1 MLALVLFLQLAKG
14 CKIIHRL
21 SNIFYRLK
29 FLQKDVDSMF
39 KNKNFSILLFGRL
52 ITNFGDSIYSI
63 ATLTLIYTLTK
74 STFYSGI
81 TLFLISFTAI
91 LQIFVSPIISKF
103 NVKRFLIISQLF
115 QAIILLAITYLI
127 YINKLQITTL
137 IIFIVCISFINQ
149 IVYPVQLALLPK
161 IVKQEDLVK
170 ANSLFSI
177 AYQGSDALFNSIGG
191 FIITVFGTIYA
202 FIINSITFFI
212 NSFIFI
218 FLSNNLSKNS
228 NTIQENY
235 FSKLSSGIKIWNT
248 PLLKPLLIGIIII
261 NFSTSSLL
269 TLLPEYSETSYF
281 YGILLS
287 ASGLGILIGAFL
299 SNSQTLKNIRL
310 SALYTTFTLGI
321 ALSWGALSI
330 VNNNSITNKIVNF
343 LLFLFGWILIGIL
356 NTYSQTMIQCIISK
370 DKLDVA
376 MSTMIG
382 LSIALSPLG
391 ALLAGVLSIKY
402 SIKTIIIIT
411 SLLIFSI
418 FLFWLF
424 NKNIRNLPSF
434 SKLLEIRN

>member
-1 MLALVLFLQLAKG
+1 
-14 CKIIHRL
+14 
-21 SNIFYRLK
+21 
-29 FLQKDVDSMF
+29 MF

-91 LQIFVSPIISKF
+91 LQIFVSPLISKF
-103 NVKRFLIISQLF
+103 NIKRFLIISQLF

-127 YINKLQITTL
+127 YVNKLQITTL

-218 FLSNNLSKNS
+218 FLSNYLSKNT

-299 SNSQTLKNIRL
+299 SNSQILKNIRL
-310 SALYTTFTLGI
+310 SVLYTTFTLGI
-321 ALSWGALSI
+321 GLSWGALSI
-330 VNNNSITNKIVNF
+330 LNNNSITNKIINF
-343 LLFLFGWILIGIL
+343 SLFLFGWILIGIL

-382 LSIALSPLG
+382 LSIAFSPLG

-434 SKLLEIRN
+434 SKLLEIRD

>member
-1 MLALVLFLQLAKG
+1 
-14 CKIIHRL
+14 
-21 SNIFYRLK
+21 
-29 FLQKDVDSMF
+29 MF

-63 ATLTLIYTLTK
+63 ATLTLIYSLTK

-91 LQIFVSPIISKF
+91 LQIFISPIISKF
-103 NVKRFLIISQLF
+103 NVKYFLIISQLF
-115 QAIILLAITYLI
+115 QAIILLVITYLI

-149 IVYPVQLALLPK
+149 VVYPIQLALLPK

-191 FIITVFGTIYA
+191 FIITFFGIIYA
-202 FIINSITFFI
+202 FIINSLTFFI
-212 NSFIFI
+212 NSVLFI
-218 FLSNNLSKNS
+218 FLSRNLSKNEK
-228 NTIQENY
+228 TITTQENY
-235 FSKLSSGIKIWNT
+235 LSKLSNGIKIWNA

-269 TLLPEYSETSYF
+269 TILPEYSETSYF

-287 ASGLGILIGAFL
+287 ASGLGILVGALL
-299 SNSQTLKNIRL
+299 SNKKILQNIKLGTLYI
-310 SALYTTFTLGI
+310 TFTFGV
-321 ALSWGALSI
+321 AVSWGALSI
-330 VNNNSITNKIVNF
+330 LNNNFITNKIINF
-343 LLFLFGWILIGIL
+343 LLFLIGWILIGIL
-356 NTYSQTMIQCIISK
+356 NTYSQAMIQCIVNK

-382 LSIALSPLG
+382 LSIAFSPLG
-391 ALLAGVLSIKY
+391 ALVAGILSIKFNTK
-402 SIKTIIIIT
+402 IIIIIT
-411 SLLIFSI
+411 SLLILSI

-424 NKNIRNLPSF
+424 NSNIRKLPSF
-434 SKLLEIRN
+434 SNLTDKDNNL

>member
-1 MLALVLFLQLAKG
+1 
-14 CKIIHRL
+14 
-21 SNIFYRLK
+21 
-29 FLQKDVDSMF
+29 MF

-91 LQIFVSPIISKF
+91 LQIFVSPLISKF

-115 QAIILLAITYLI
+115 QAIILLVITYLI
-127 YINKLQITTL
+127 YVNKLQITTL

-191 FIITVFGTIYA
+191 YIVSIFGTIFA

-212 NSFIFI
+212 NSTLFI
-218 FLSNNLSKNS
+218 FLSDNLSKNEK
-228 NTIQENY
+228 TITTQENY

-299 SNSQTLKNIRL
+299 SNSQILKNIRL
-310 SALYTTFTLGI
+310 SVLYTTFTLGI
-321 ALSWGALSI
+321 ALSWSALSI
-330 VNNNSITNKIVNF
+330 VNNNSIINKIINF
-343 LLFLFGWILIGIL
+343 SLFLFGWILIGIL

-376 MSTMIG
+376 MSTMIS

-434 SKLLEIRN
+434 SKLLEIRD

>member
-1 MLALVLFLQLAKG
+1 MFFIV
-14 CKIIHRL
+14 KIFI
-21 SNIFYRLK
+21 
-29 FLQKDVDSMF
+29 KDVDTMF

-63 ATLTLIYTLTK
+63 ATLTLIYSLTK

-91 LQIFVSPIISKF
+91 LQIFISPIISKF
-103 NVKRFLIISQLF
+103 NVKYFLIISQLL
-115 QAIILLAITYLI
+115 QAIILLVITYLI
-127 YINKLQITTL
+127 FIDKLHITTL

-149 IVYPVQLALLPK
+149 IVYPIQLALLPK
-161 IVKQEDLVK
+161 IVRQEDLVK
-170 ANSLFSI
+170 VNSLFSI
-177 AYQGSDALFNSIGG
+177 TYQGSDALFNSIGG
-191 FIITVFGTIYA
+191 FIITIFGTIYA
-202 FIINSITFFI
+202 FIINSLTFFI
-212 NSFIFI
+212 NSVLFI
-218 FLSNNLSKNS
+218 FLSSDLSKNEK
-228 NTIQENY
+228 TITTQENY
-235 FSKLSSGIKIWNT
+235 LSKLSNGIKIWNT

-269 TLLPEYSETSYF
+269 TILPEYSETSYF

-299 SNSQTLKNIRL
+299 SNKKILKNIRL
-310 SALYTTFTLGI
+310 GTLYITFAFGI
-321 ALSWGALSI
+321 AVSWGLLSI
-330 VNNNSITNKIVNF
+330 LNNNSITNRIINF
-343 LLFLFGWILIGIL
+343 SLFLFGWILIGIL
-356 NTYSQTMIQCIISK
+356 NTYSQTMIQCVISK

-382 LSIALSPLG
+382 LSIAFSPLG
-391 ALLAGVLSIKY
+391 ALLSGVLSIKY

-424 NKNIRNLPSF
+424 NKNIRSLPSF
-434 SKLLEIRN
+434 SKLLE

>member
-1 MLALVLFLQLAKG
+1 
-14 CKIIHRL
+14 
-21 SNIFYRLK
+21 
-29 FLQKDVDSMF
+29 MF

-91 LQIFVSPIISKF
+91 LQIFISPLISKF

-127 YINKLQITTL
+127 YVNKLQITTL

-149 IVYPVQLALLPK
+149 IVYPIQLALLPK

-212 NSFIFI
+212 NSAIFI
-218 FLSNNLSKNS
+218 FLSNDLSKNTNS
-228 NTIQENY
+228 IQENY

-287 ASGLGILIGAFL
+287 ASGLGILMGAFL
-299 SNSQTLKNIRL
+299 SNSQILKNIRL
-310 SALYTTFTLGI
+310 SVLYTTFTLGI
-321 ALSWGALSI
+321 GLSWGALSI
-330 VNNNSITNKIVNF
+330 LNNNSITNKIINF
-343 LLFLFGWILIGIL
+343 SLFLFGWILIGIL
-356 NTYSQTMIQCIISK
+356 NTYSQTMIQYIISK

-382 LSIALSPLG
+382 LSIAFSPLG

-434 SKLLEIRN
+434 SKLLEIRD

>member
-1 MLALVLFLQLAKG
+1 
-14 CKIIHRL
+14 
-21 SNIFYRLK
+21 
-29 FLQKDVDSMF
+29 MF

-63 ATLTLIYTLTK
+63 ATLTLIYSLTK

-91 LQIFVSPIISKF
+91 LQIFISPIISKF
-103 NVKRFLIISQLF
+103 DVKKFLIISQLL
-115 QAIILLAITYLI
+115 QAIILLFITYLI
-127 YINKLQITTL
+127 FIDKLHITIL

-149 IVYPVQLALLPK
+149 IVYPIQLGLLPK
-161 IVKQEDLVK
+161 IVKQQDLVK

-191 FIITVFGTIYA
+191 FIITIFGSIYA
-202 FIINSITFFI
+202 FIINSLTFFI
-212 NSFIFI
+212 NSVLFI
-218 FLSNNLSKNS
+218 FLSSDLSKNEK
-228 NTIQENY
+228 TITTQENY
-235 FSKLSSGIKIWNT
+235 LSKLSSGIKIWNK

-269 TLLPEYSETSYF
+269 TVLPEYSETSYF

-299 SNSQTLKNIRL
+299 SNTQILKNIKL
-310 SALYTTFTLGI
+310 SILYTTFTLGI
-321 ALSWGALSI
+321 ALSWETLSI
-330 VNNNSITNKIVNF
+330 LNNNSIINKIINF
-343 LLFLFGWILIGIL
+343 SLFLFGWILIGIL
-356 NTYSQTMIQCIISK
+356 NTYSQTMIQCIVSK

-382 LSIALSPLG
+382 LSIAFTPLG
-391 ALLAGVLSIKY
+391 ALIAGILSIKY
-402 SIKTIIIIT
+402 NTKTIIIIT
-411 SLLIFSI
+411 SLLIFCV

-424 NKNIRNLPSF
+424 NNNIRKLPSF
-434 SKLLEIRN
+434 SNLTKEDNNL

>member
-1 MLALVLFLQLAKG
+1 
-14 CKIIHRL
+14 
-21 SNIFYRLK
+21 
-29 FLQKDVDSMF
+29 MF

-91 LQIFVSPIISKF
+91 LQIFISPIISKF
-103 NVKRFLIISQLF
+103 NVKYFLIISQLL
-115 QAIILLAITYLI
+115 QAIILLVITYLI
-127 YINKLQITTL
+127 FIDKLHITTL

-218 FLSNNLSKNS
+218 FLSNNLSKNT
-228 NTIQENY
+228 NTTQENY

-299 SNSQTLKNIRL
+299 SNSQILKNIRL
-310 SALYTTFTLGI
+310 SVLYTTFTLGMG
-321 ALSWGALSI
+321 LSWGSLSI
-330 VNNNSITNKIVNF
+330 VNNNSIINKIINF
-343 LLFLFGWILIGIL
+343 SLFLFGWILIGIL

-434 SKLLEIRN
+434 SKLLE

>member
-1 MLALVLFLQLAKG
+1 
-14 CKIIHRL
+14 
-21 SNIFYRLK
+21 
-29 FLQKDVDSMF
+29 MF
-39 KNKNFSILLFGRL
+39 KNKNFSLLLFGRL

-91 LQIFVSPIISKF
+91 LQIFISPIINKF
-103 NVKRFLIISQLF
+103 NVKRFLIISQLL
-115 QAIILLAITYLI
+115 QAIILLVITYLI
-127 YINKLQITTL
+127 YVNKLQITML

-149 IVYPVQLALLPK
+149 IVYPIQLALLPK

-191 FIITVFGTIYA
+191 YIISIFGTIFA

-212 NSFIFI
+212 NSTLFI
-218 FLSNNLSKNS
+218 FLSDDLSKNENT

-281 YGILLS
+281 YGVLLS

-310 SALYTTFTLGI
+310 STLYTTFTLGI
-321 ALSWGALSI
+321 ALSWGSLSI
-330 VNNNSITNKIVNF
+330 LNNNSITNKIINF

-370 DKLDVA
+370 DKLDIS

-382 LSIALSPLG
+382 LSIAFSPLG
-391 ALLAGVLSIKY
+391 ALLSGVLSIKY

-411 SLLIFSI
+411 SLLILSI

-424 NKNIRNLPSF
+424 NKNIRSLPSF
-434 SKLLEIRN
+434 SKLLE

>member
-1 MLALVLFLQLAKG
+1 
-14 CKIIHRL
+14 
-21 SNIFYRLK
+21 
-29 FLQKDVDSMF
+29 MF

-91 LQIFVSPIISKF
+91 LQIFISPLISKF

-127 YINKLQITTL
+127 YVNKLQITML

-177 AYQGSDALFNSIGG
+177 AYQGSDAFFNSIGG

-212 NSFIFI
+212 NSAIFI
-218 FLSNNLSKNS
+218 FLSNDLSKNT
-228 NTIQENY
+228 NTVQENY
-235 FSKLSSGIKIWNT
+235 FTKLSSGIKIWNT

-299 SNSQTLKNIRL
+299 SNSQILKNIRL
-310 SALYTTFTLGI
+310 SVLYTTFTLGI
-321 ALSWGALSI
+321 CLSWGALS
-330 VNNNSITNKIVNF
+330 VLNNNSITNKIINF
-343 LLFLFGWILIGIL
+343 SLFLFGWILIGIL

-382 LSIALSPLG
+382 LSIAFSPLG

-434 SKLLEIRN
+434 SKLLEIRD

>member
-1 MLALVLFLQLAKG
+1 
-14 CKIIHRL
+14 
-21 SNIFYRLK
+21 
-29 FLQKDVDSMF
+29 MF

-63 ATLTLIYTLTK
+63 ATLTLIYSLTK

-91 LQIFVSPIISKF
+91 LQIFISPIISKF
-103 NVKRFLIISQLF
+103 DVKKFLIISQLI
-115 QAIILLAITYLI
+115 QAIILLVITYLI
-127 YINKLQITTL
+127 FINKLHITTL

-149 IVYPVQLALLPK
+149 IVYPIQLALLPK
-161 IVKQEDLVK
+161 IVRQEDLVK
-170 ANSLFSI
+170 VNSLFSI
-177 AYQGSDALFNSIGG
+177 TYQGSDALFNSIGG
-191 FIITVFGTIYA
+191 FIITIFGTIYA
-202 FIINSITFFI
+202 FIINSLTFFI
-212 NSFIFI
+212 NSVLFI
-218 FLSNNLSKNS
+218 FLSSDLSKNEK
-228 NTIQENY
+228 TITTQENY
-235 FSKLSSGIKIWNT
+235 LSKLSNGIKIWNT

-269 TLLPEYSETSYF
+269 TILPEYSETSYF

-299 SNSQTLKNIRL
+299 SNKKILKNIRL
-310 SALYTTFTLGI
+310 GTLYITFAFGI
-321 ALSWGALSI
+321 AVSWGLLSI
-330 VNNNSITNKIVNF
+330 LNNNSITNRIINF
-343 LLFLFGWILIGIL
+343 SLFLFGWILIGIL
-356 NTYSQTMIQCIISK
+356 NTYSQTMIQCVISK

-382 LSIALSPLG
+382 LSIAFSPLG
-391 ALLAGVLSIKY
+391 ALLSGVLSIKY

-424 NKNIRNLPSF
+424 NNNIRKLPSF
-434 SKLLEIRN
+434 SNLTEKDNIL

>member
-1 MLALVLFLQLAKG
+1 
-14 CKIIHRL
+14 
-21 SNIFYRLK
+21 
-29 FLQKDVDSMF
+29 MF

-63 ATLTLIYTLTK
+63 ATLTLIYTLTN

-81 TLFLISFTAI
+81 TLFLVSFTAI
-91 LQIFVSPIISKF
+91 LQIFISPLISKF

-127 YINKLQITTL
+127 YVNKLQITTL

-149 IVYPVQLALLPK
+149 IVYPIQLALLPK

-212 NSFIFI
+212 NSAIFI
-218 FLSNNLSKNS
+218 FLSNDLSKNTNS
-228 NTIQENY
+228 IQENY

-287 ASGLGILIGAFL
+287 ASGLGILMGAFL
-299 SNSQTLKNIRL
+299 SNSQILKNIRL
-310 SALYTTFTLGI
+310 SVLYTTFTLGI
-321 ALSWGALSI
+321 GLSWGALSI
-330 VNNNSITNKIVNF
+330 LNNNSITNKIINF
-343 LLFLFGWILIGIL
+343 SLFLFGWILIGIL
-356 NTYSQTMIQCIISK
+356 NTYSQTMIQCIRSK

-434 SKLLEIRN
+434 SKLLEIRD

>member
-1 MLALVLFLQLAKG
+1 
-14 CKIIHRL
+14 
-21 SNIFYRLK
+21 
-29 FLQKDVDSMF
+29 MF

-63 ATLTLIYTLTK
+63 ATLTLIYSLTK

-91 LQIFVSPIISKF
+91 LQIFISPVISKF
-103 NVKRFLIISQLF
+103 NVKYFLIISQLL
-115 QAIILLAITYLI
+115 QAIILLVITYLI
-127 YINKLQITTL
+127 YVDKLQITTL

-149 IVYPVQLALLPK
+149 IVYPIQLALLPRV
-161 IVKQEDLVK
+161 VKQEDLVK

-191 FIITVFGTIYA
+191 YIISIFGTIFA

-212 NSFIFI
+212 NSTLFIFI
-218 FLSNNLSKNS
+218 SDDLSKNENT

-269 TLLPEYSETSYF
+269 TLLPEYSETNYF

-287 ASGLGILIGAFL
+287 ASGFGIIIGSSL
-299 SNSQTLKNIRL
+299 SNSQVLKNIRL
-310 SALYTTFTLGI
+310 SVLYTTFTLGI
-321 ALSWGALSI
+321 ALSWGLLSI
-330 VNNNSITNKIVNF
+330 LNNNSITNKIINF
-343 LLFLFGWILIGIL
+343 SLFLFGWILIGIL
-356 NTYSQTMIQCIISK
+356 NTYSQTMIQCIVSK

-382 LSIALSPLG
+382 LSIAFSPLG
-391 ALLAGVLSIKY
+391 ALMSGILSIKY
-402 SIKTIIIIT
+402 NIKTIIIIT

-418 FLFWLF
+418 FLFWLL

-434 SKLLEIRN
+434 SNLTKKDNNL

>member
-1 MLALVLFLQLAKG
+1 
-14 CKIIHRL
+14 
-21 SNIFYRLK
+21 
-29 FLQKDVDSMF
+29 MF

-81 TLFLISFTAI
+81 TLFLISFTSI
-91 LQIFVSPIISKF
+91 LQIFVSPLISKF

-115 QAIILLAITYLI
+115 QAIILLVITYLI
-127 YINKLQITTL
+127 YVNKLQITTL

-202 FIINSITFFI
+202 FIINSITFFV

-218 FLSNNLSKNS
+218 FLSNDLSKNTNS
-228 NTIQENY
+228 IQENY
-235 FSKLSSGIKIWNT
+235 FTKLSSGIKIWNT

-269 TLLPEYSETSYF
+269 TLLPEYSESSCF

-299 SNSQTLKNIRL
+299 SNSKILKNIRL
-310 SALYTTFTLGI
+310 SVLYTTFTLGI
-321 ALSWGALSI
+321 GLSWGALSI

-356 NTYSQTMIQCIISK
+356 NTYSQTMIQCIVSK
-370 DKLDVA
+370 DKLDVT

-382 LSIALSPLG
+382 LSIAFSPLG

-402 SIKTIIIIT
+402 NIETIIIIT

-434 SKLLEIRN
+434 SKLLEKGD

>member
-1 MLALVLFLQLAKG
+1 
-14 CKIIHRL
+14 
-21 SNIFYRLK
+21 
-29 FLQKDVDSMF
+29 MF

-91 LQIFVSPIISKF
+91 LQIFVSPLISKF

-212 NSFIFI
+212 NTFIFI
-218 FLSNNLSKNS
+218 FLSNNLSKNT

-299 SNSQTLKNIRL
+299 SNSQILKNIRL
-310 SALYTTFTLGI
+310 STLYTTFTLGI

-382 LSIALSPLG
+382 LSIAFSPLG

-434 SKLLEIRN
+434 SKLLEIRD

>member
-1 MLALVLFLQLAKG
+1 
-14 CKIIHRL
+14 
-21 SNIFYRLK
+21 
-29 FLQKDVDSMF
+29 MF

-91 LQIFVSPIISKF
+91 LQIFVSPLISKF

-127 YINKLQITTL
+127 YVNKLQITTL

-149 IVYPVQLALLPK
+149 IVYPVQLSLLPK

-212 NSFIFI
+212 NSAIFI
-218 FLSNNLSKNS
+218 FLSNDLSKNTNS
-228 NTIQENY
+228 IQENY

-299 SNSQTLKNIRL
+299 SNSQILKNIRL
-310 SALYTTFTLGI
+310 SVLYTTFTLGI
-321 ALSWGALSI
+321 GLSWGALSI
-330 VNNNSITNKIVNF
+330 LNNNSITNKIINF
-343 LLFLFGWILIGIL
+343 SLFLFGWILIGIL

-382 LSIALSPLG
+382 LSIAFSPLG

-434 SKLLEIRN
+434 SKLLEIRD

>member
-1 MLALVLFLQLAKG
+1 
-14 CKIIHRL
+14 
-21 SNIFYRLK
+21 
-29 FLQKDVDSMF
+29 MF

-63 ATLTLIYTLTK
+63 ATLTLIYSLTK

-91 LQIFVSPIISKF
+91 LQIFISPIISKF
-103 NVKRFLIISQLF
+103 NVKYFLIISQLL
-115 QAIILLAITYLI
+115 QAIILLVITYLI
-127 YINKLQITTL
+127 FIDKLHITTL

-149 IVYPVQLALLPK
+149 IVYPIQLGLLPK
-161 IVKQEDLVK
+161 IVKQQELVK

-191 FIITVFGTIYA
+191 FIITVFGTIFA
-202 FIINSITFFI
+202 FIINSFTFFV
-212 NSFIFI
+212 NSILFI
-218 FLSNNLSKNS
+218 FLSSDLSKNEKTT

-235 FSKLSSGIKIWNT
+235 LSKLSSGIKIWNK

-269 TLLPEYSETSYF
+269 TVLPEYSETSYF

-299 SNSQTLKNIRL
+299 SNTQILKNIRL
-310 SALYTTFTLGI
+310 SILYTTFTLGI
-321 ALSWGALSI
+321 ALSWGTLSI
-330 VNNNSITNKIVNF
+330 LNNNSIINKIINF
-343 LLFLFGWILIGIL
+343 SLFLFGWVLIGIL
-356 NTYSQTMIQCIISK
+356 NTYSQTMIQCVISK
-370 DKLDVA
+370 DELDVA

-382 LSIALSPLG
+382 LSIAFSPLG
-391 ALLAGVLSIKY
+391 ALIAGILSIKY
-402 SIKTIIIIT
+402 NTKTIIIIT
-411 SLLIFSI
+411 SLLIFCV

-424 NKNIRNLPSF
+424 NNNIRKLPSF
-434 SKLLEIRN
+434 SNLTKEDNNL

>member
-1 MLALVLFLQLAKG
+1 
-14 CKIIHRL
+14 
-21 SNIFYRLK
+21 
-29 FLQKDVDSMF
+29 MF

-91 LQIFVSPIISKF
+91 LQIFISPLISKF

-127 YINKLQITTL
+127 YVNKLQITML

-161 IVKQEDLVK
+161 IVKQEDLIK

-177 AYQGSDALFNSIGG
+177 AYQGSDAFFNSIGG

-212 NSFIFI
+212 NSAIFI
-218 FLSNNLSKNS
+218 FLSNDLSKNTNS
-228 NTIQENY
+228 IQENY
-235 FSKLSSGIKIWNT
+235 FTKLSSGIKIWNT

-299 SNSQTLKNIRL
+299 SNSQILKNIRL
-310 SALYTTFTLGI
+310 SVLYTTFTLGI
-321 ALSWGALSI
+321 CLSWGALSI
-330 VNNNSITNKIVNF
+330 LNNNSITNKIINF
-343 LLFLFGWILIGIL
+343 SLFLFGWILIGIL

-382 LSIALSPLG
+382 LSIAFSPLG
-391 ALLAGVLSIKY
+391 ALLSGVLSIKY

-424 NKNIRNLPSF
+424 NKNIRSLPSF
-434 SKLLEIRN
+434 SKLLEIRD

>member
-1 MLALVLFLQLAKG
+1 
-14 CKIIHRL
+14 
-21 SNIFYRLK
+21 
-29 FLQKDVDSMF
+29 MF

-63 ATLTLIYTLTK
+63 ATLTFIYSLTK

-91 LQIFVSPIISKF
+91 LQIFISPIISKF
-103 NVKRFLIISQLF
+103 NVKYFLIISQLL
-115 QAIILLAITYLI
+115 QAIILLVITYLI
-127 YINKLQITTL
+127 FINKLHITTL

-149 IVYPVQLALLPK
+149 IVYPIQLGLLPK
-161 IVKQEDLVK
+161 IVKQQELVK

-191 FIITVFGTIYA
+191 FIITVFGTIFA
-202 FIINSITFFI
+202 FIINSFTFFV
-212 NSFIFI
+212 NSILFI
-218 FLSNNLSKNS
+218 FLSSDLSKNEKTT
-228 NTIQENY
+228 NTTQENY
-235 FSKLSSGIKIWNT
+235 LSKLSSGIKIWNK

-269 TLLPEYSETSYF
+269 TVLPEYSETSYF

-299 SNSQTLKNIRL
+299 SNTQILKNIRL
-310 SALYTTFTLGI
+310 SILYTTFTLGI
-321 ALSWGALSI
+321 ALSWGTLSI
-330 VNNNSITNKIVNF
+330 LNNNSTLNKIINF
-343 LLFLFGWILIGIL
+343 SLFLFGWILIGIL

-382 LSIALSPLG
+382 LSIAFTPLG
-391 ALLAGVLSIKY
+391 ALTAGILSTKY
-402 SIKTIIIIT
+402 NTKTIIIIT
-411 SLLIFSI
+411 SLLIFCV

-424 NKNIRNLPSF
+424 NNNIRKLPSF
-434 SKLLEIRN
+434 SNLTKEDNNL

>member
-1 MLALVLFLQLAKG
+1 
-14 CKIIHRL
+14 
-21 SNIFYRLK
+21 
-29 FLQKDVDSMF
+29 MF

-91 LQIFVSPIISKF
+91 LQIFISPLISKF

-127 YINKLQITTL
+127 YVNNLQITML

-161 IVKQEDLVK
+161 IVKQEDLIK

-202 FIINSITFFI
+202 FIINSITFFV

-218 FLSNNLSKNS
+218 FLSNNLSKNT
-228 NTIQENY
+228 NTVEENY

-299 SNSQTLKNIRL
+299 SNSQILKNIRL
-310 SALYTTFTLGI
+310 STLYTTFTLGI

-330 VNNNSITNKIVNF
+330 VNNNSITNKIINF
-343 LLFLFGWILIGIL
+343 SLFLFGWILIGIL

-382 LSIALSPLG
+382 LSIAFSPLG
-391 ALLAGVLSIKY
+391 ALLAGLLSIKY

-434 SKLLEIRN
+434 SKLLEIRD

>member
-1 MLALVLFLQLAKG
+1 
-14 CKIIHRL
+14 
-21 SNIFYRLK
+21 
-29 FLQKDVDSMF
+29 MF

-91 LQIFVSPIISKF
+91 LQIFVSPLISKF
-103 NVKRFLIISQLF
+103 NIKRFLIISQLF
-115 QAIILLAITYLI
+115 QAIILLVITYLI
-127 YINKLQITTL
+127 YINKLHFTTL

-149 IVYPVQLALLPK
+149 IVYPIQLGLLPK
-161 IVKQEDLVK
+161 IIKQQDLVK

-191 FIITVFGTIYA
+191 FIITIFGSIYA
-202 FIINSITFFI
+202 FIINSLTFFI
-212 NSFIFI
+212 NSVLFI
-218 FLSNNLSKNS
+218 FLSSDLSKNEK
-228 NTIQENY
+228 TITTQENY
-235 FSKLSSGIKIWNT
+235 LSKLSSGIKIWNK

-269 TLLPEYSETSYF
+269 TVLPEYSETSYF

-299 SNSQTLKNIRL
+299 SNTQLLKNIRL
-310 SALYTTFTLGI
+310 SILYTTFILGI
-321 ALSWGALSI
+321 ALSWGTLSI
-330 VNNNSITNKIVNF
+330 LNNNSITNRIINF

-370 DKLDVA
+370 DKLGVA

-382 LSIALSPLG
+382 FSIAFSPLG

-434 SKLLEIRN
+434 SKLLEIRD

>member
-1 MLALVLFLQLAKG
+1 
-14 CKIIHRL
+14 
-21 SNIFYRLK
+21 
-29 FLQKDVDSMF
+29 MF

-63 ATLTLIYTLTK
+63 ATLTLIYSLTK

-91 LQIFVSPIISKF
+91 LQIFISPIISKF
-103 NVKRFLIISQLF
+103 NVKYFLIISQLL
-115 QAIILLAITYLI
+115 QAIILLVITYLI
-127 YINKLQITTL
+127 FIDKLHITTL

-149 IVYPVQLALLPK
+149 IVYPIQLGLLPK
-161 IVKQEDLVK
+161 IVKLQELVK

-191 FIITVFGTIYA
+191 FIITVFGTIFA
-202 FIINSITFFI
+202 FIINSFTFFV
-212 NSFIFI
+212 NSILFI
-218 FLSNNLSKNS
+218 FLSSDLSKNEKTT
-228 NTIQENY
+228 NTTQENY
-235 FSKLSSGIKIWNT
+235 LSKLSSGIKIWNK

-269 TLLPEYSETSYF
+269 TVLPEYSETSYF

-299 SNSQTLKNIRL
+299 SNTQILKNIRL
-310 SALYTTFTLGI
+310 SILYTTFTLGI
-321 ALSWGALSI
+321 ALSWGTLSI
-330 VNNNSITNKIVNF
+330 LNNNSITNRIINF
-343 LLFLFGWILIGIL
+343 SLFLFGWILIGIL

-382 LSIALSPLG
+382 LSIAFTPLG
-391 ALLAGVLSIKY
+391 ALIAGILSIKY
-402 SIKTIIIIT
+402 NTKTIIIIT
-411 SLLIFSI
+411 SLLIFCV

-424 NKNIRNLPSF
+424 NNNITKLPSF
-434 SKLLEIRN
+434 SNLTKEDNNL

>member
-1 MLALVLFLQLAKG
+1 
-14 CKIIHRL
+14 
-21 SNIFYRLK
+21 
-29 FLQKDVDSMF
+29 MF

-91 LQIFVSPIISKF
+91 LQIFVSPLISKF
-103 NVKRFLIISQLF
+103 NVKRFLIISQLL
-115 QAIILLAITYLI
+115 QAIILLVITYLI
-127 YINKLQITTL
+127 YVNKLQITTL

-149 IVYPVQLALLPK
+149 IVYPVQLTLLPK
-161 IVKQEDLVK
+161 IVKQQDLVK

-191 FIITVFGTIYA
+191 FIITVFGAIYA

-212 NSFIFI
+212 NSTIFI
-218 FLSNNLSKNS
+218 FLSNDLSKNTNS
-228 NTIQENY
+228 VQENY

-299 SNSQTLKNIRL
+299 SNSQILKNIRL
-310 SALYTTFTLGI
+310 SVLYTTFTLGI
-321 ALSWGALSI
+321 CLSWGALSI
-330 VNNNSITNKIVNF
+330 LNNNSITNKIINF
-343 LLFLFGWILIGIL
+343 SLFLFGWILIGIL

-382 LSIALSPLG
+382 LSIAFSPLG
-391 ALLAGVLSIKY
+391 ALLAGVLSIKH

-418 FLFWLF
+418 FLFLLF

-434 SKLLEIRN
+434 SKLLEIRD

>member
-1 MLALVLFLQLAKG
+1 
-14 CKIIHRL
+14 
-21 SNIFYRLK
+21 
-29 FLQKDVDSMF
+29 MF

-63 ATLTLIYTLTK
+63 ATLTLIYSLTK

-91 LQIFVSPIISKF
+91 LQIFISPIISKF
-103 NVKRFLIISQLF
+103 NVKYFLIISQLL
-115 QAIILLAITYLI
+115 QAIILLVITYLI
-127 YINKLQITTL
+127 FIDKLHITTL

-149 IVYPVQLALLPK
+149 IVYPIQLSLLPK
-161 IVKQEDLVK
+161 IVKQQELVK

-191 FIITVFGTIYA
+191 FIITVFGTIFA
-202 FIINSITFFI
+202 FIINSFTFFV
-212 NSFIFI
+212 NSILFI
-218 FLSNNLSKNS
+218 FLSDDLSKNEKTTNS
-228 NTIQENY
+228 TQENY
-235 FSKLSSGIKIWNT
+235 LSKLSSGIKIWNK

-269 TLLPEYSETSYF
+269 TVLPEYSETSYF

-299 SNSQTLKNIRL
+299 SNTQILKNIRL
-310 SALYTTFTLGI
+310 SILYTTFTLGI
-321 ALSWGALSI
+321 ALSWGTLSI
-330 VNNNSITNKIVNF
+330 LINNSIINKIINF
-343 LLFLFGWILIGIL
+343 SLFLFGWILIGIL

-382 LSIALSPLG
+382 LSIAFTPLG
-391 ALLAGVLSIKY
+391 ALIAGILSIKY
-402 SIKTIIIIT
+402 NTKTIIIIT
-411 SLLIFSI
+411 SLLIFCV

-424 NKNIRNLPSF
+424 NNNIRKLSSFYNLT
-434 SKLLEIRN
+434 KEDNNL

>member
-1 MLALVLFLQLAKG
+1 
-14 CKIIHRL
+14 
-21 SNIFYRLK
+21 
-29 FLQKDVDSMF
+29 MF

-91 LQIFVSPIISKF
+91 LQIFVSPLISKF

-127 YINKLQITTL
+127 YVNKLQITTL

-149 IVYPVQLALLPK
+149 IVYPIQLALLPK

-191 FIITVFGTIYA
+191 FIITAFGTIYA

-212 NSFIFI
+212 NSTIFI
-218 FLSNNLSKNS
+218 FLSNDLSKNTNS
-228 NTIQENY
+228 VQENY

-248 PLLKPLLIGIIII
+248 PLLKPLLIGITII

-299 SNSQTLKNIRL
+299 SNSQILKNIRL
-310 SALYTTFTLGI
+310 SVLYTTFTLGI
-321 ALSWGALSI
+321 SLSWGALSI
-330 VNNNSITNKIVNF
+330 LNNNSITNKIINF
-343 LLFLFGWILIGIL
+343 SLFLFGWILIGIL

-382 LSIALSPLG
+382 LSIAFSPLG

-424 NKNIRNLPSF
+424 NKNIKNLPSF
-434 SKLLEIRN
+434 SKLLEIRD

>member
-1 MLALVLFLQLAKG
+1 
-14 CKIIHRL
+14 
-21 SNIFYRLK
+21 
-29 FLQKDVDSMF
+29 MF

-91 LQIFVSPIISKF
+91 LQIFVSPLISKF
-103 NVKRFLIISQLF
+103 NIKRFLIISQLF
-115 QAIILLAITYLI
+115 QAIILLVITYLI
-127 YINKLQITTL
+127 YVNKLQITTL

-202 FIINSITFFI
+202 FIINSITFFV

-218 FLSNNLSKNS
+218 FLSNNLSKNT
-228 NTIQENY
+228 NTVEENY

-299 SNSQTLKNIRL
+299 SNSQILKNIRL
-310 SALYTTFTLGI
+310 SVLYTTFTLGI
-321 ALSWGALSI
+321 CLSWGALSI
-330 VNNNSITNKIVNF
+330 LNNNSIANKIINF
-343 LLFLFGWILIGIL
+343 SLFLFGWILIGIL

-382 LSIALSPLG
+382 LSIAFSPLG

-434 SKLLEIRN
+434 SKLLEIRD

>member
-1 MLALVLFLQLAKG
+1 
-14 CKIIHRL
+14 
-21 SNIFYRLK
+21 
-29 FLQKDVDSMF
+29 MF

-63 ATLTLIYTLTK
+63 ATLTLIYSLTK

-91 LQIFVSPIISKF
+91 LQIFISPIISKF
-103 NVKRFLIISQLF
+103 NVKYFLIISQLL
-115 QAIILLAITYLI
+115 QAIILLVITYLI
-127 YINKLQITTL
+127 FIDKLHITTL

-149 IVYPVQLALLPK
+149 IVYPIQLSLLPK
-161 IVKQEDLVK
+161 IVKQQELVK

-191 FIITVFGTIYA
+191 FIITVFGTIFA
-202 FIINSITFFI
+202 FIINSFTFFV
-212 NSFIFI
+212 NSILFI
-218 FLSNNLSKNS
+218 FLSSDLSKNEKTTNS
-228 NTIQENY
+228 TQENY
-235 FSKLSSGIKIWNT
+235 LSKLSSGIKIWNK

-269 TLLPEYSETSYF
+269 TVLPEYSETSYF

-299 SNSQTLKNIRL
+299 SNTQILKNIRL
-310 SALYTTFTLGI
+310 SILYTTFTLGI
-321 ALSWGALSI
+321 ALSWGTLSI
-330 VNNNSITNKIVNF
+330 LNNNSITNRIINF
-343 LLFLFGWILIGIL
+343 SLFLFGWILIGIL

-382 LSIALSPLG
+382 LSIAFTPLG
-391 ALLAGVLSIKY
+391 ALIAGILSIKY
-402 SIKTIIIIT
+402 NTKTIIIIT
-411 SLLIFSI
+411 SLLIFCV

-424 NKNIRNLPSF
+424 NNNITKLPSF
-434 SKLLEIRN
+434 SNLTKEDNNL

>member
-1 MLALVLFLQLAKG
+1 
-14 CKIIHRL
+14 
-21 SNIFYRLK
+21 
-29 FLQKDVDSMF
+29 MF

-63 ATLTLIYTLTK
+63 ATLTLIYSLTK

-91 LQIFVSPIISKF
+91 LQIFISPIISKF
-103 NVKRFLIISQLF
+103 DVKKFLIISQLI
-115 QAIILLAITYLI
+115 QAIILLVITYLI
-127 YINKLQITTL
+127 FINKLHITTL

-149 IVYPVQLALLPK
+149 IVYPIQLGLLPK
-161 IVKQEDLVK
+161 IVKQQELVK

-191 FIITVFGTIYA
+191 FIITVFGTIFA
-202 FIINSITFFI
+202 FIINSLTFFI
-212 NSFIFI
+212 NSVLFI
-218 FLSNNLSKNS
+218 FLSSDLSKNEK
-228 NTIQENY
+228 NITTQENY
-235 FSKLSSGIKIWNT
+235 LSKLSNGIKIWNT

-269 TLLPEYSETSYF
+269 TILPEYSETSYF

-299 SNSQTLKNIRL
+299 SNKKILKNIRL
-310 SALYTTFTLGI
+310 GTLYITFAFGI
-321 ALSWGALSI
+321 AVSWGLLSI
-330 VNNNSITNKIVNF
+330 LNNNSITNKIINF
-343 LLFLFGWILIGIL
+343 SLFLFGWILIGIL
-356 NTYSQTMIQCIISK
+356 NTYSQTMIQCIVNK

-382 LSIALSPLG
+382 LSIAFSPLG
-391 ALLAGVLSIKY
+391 ALIAGILSIKY
-402 SIKTIIIIT
+402 NTKTIIIIT
-411 SLLIFSI
+411 SLLIFCV

-424 NKNIRNLPSF
+424 NNNIRKLPSF
-434 SKLLEIRN
+434 SNLTKEDNNL

>member
-1 MLALVLFLQLAKG
+1 
-14 CKIIHRL
+14 
-21 SNIFYRLK
+21 
-29 FLQKDVDSMF
+29 MF

-63 ATLTLIYTLTK
+63 ATLTLIYSLTK

-91 LQIFVSPIISKF
+91 LQIFISPIISKF
-103 NVKRFLIISQLF
+103 DVKKFLIISQLL
-115 QAIILLAITYLI
+115 QAIILLVITYLI
-127 YINKLQITTL
+127 FIDKLHITTL

-149 IVYPVQLALLPK
+149 IVYPIQLGLLPK
-161 IVKQEDLVK
+161 IVKQQELVK

-191 FIITVFGTIYA
+191 FIIAIFETIFA
-202 FIINSITFFI
+202 FIINSLTFFI
-212 NSFIFI
+212 NSVLFI
-218 FLSNNLSKNS
+218 FLSSDLSKNEK
-228 NTIQENY
+228 TITTQENY
-235 FSKLSSGIKIWNT
+235 LSKLSNGIKIWNA

-269 TLLPEYSETSYF
+269 TVLPEYSETSYF

-299 SNSQTLKNIRL
+299 SNTQILKNIRL
-310 SALYTTFTLGI
+310 SILYTTFTLGI
-321 ALSWGALSI
+321 ALSWGTLSI
-330 VNNNSITNKIVNF
+330 LNNNSITNRIINF
-343 LLFLFGWILIGIL
+343 LLFLCGWILIGIL

-382 LSIALSPLG
+382 LSIAFTPLG
-391 ALLAGVLSIKY
+391 ALIAGILSIKY
-402 SIKTIIIIT
+402 NTKTIIITT
-411 SLLIFSI
+411 SLLIFCI

-424 NKNIRNLPSF
+424 NNSIKKLPSF
-434 SKLLEIRN
+434 SNLTKEDNNL

>member
-1 MLALVLFLQLAKG
+1 
-14 CKIIHRL
+14 
-21 SNIFYRLK
+21 
-29 FLQKDVDSMF
+29 MF
-39 KNKNFSILLFGRL
+39 KNKNFSLLLFGRL

-91 LQIFVSPIISKF
+91 LQIFISPIINKF
-103 NVKRFLIISQLF
+103 NVKRFLIISQLL
-115 QAIILLAITYLI
+115 QAIILLVITYLI
-127 YINKLQITTL
+127 YVDKLQITTL

-149 IVYPVQLALLPK
+149 IVYPIQLALLPK
-161 IVKQEDLVK
+161 IVKQEDLIK

-177 AYQGSDALFNSIGG
+177 AYQGSDAFFNSIGG

-212 NSFIFI
+212 NSAIFI
-218 FLSNNLSKNS
+218 FLSNDLSKNTNS
-228 NTIQENY
+228 IQENY
-235 FSKLSSGIKIWNT
+235 FTKLSSGIKIWNT

-299 SNSQTLKNIRL
+299 SNSQILKNIRL
-310 SALYTTFTLGI
+310 SVLYTTFTLGI

-330 VNNNSITNKIVNF
+330 VNNNSITNKIYNF

-356 NTYSQTMIQCIISK
+356 NTYSQTMIQCIVSK

-382 LSIALSPLG
+382 LSIAFSPLG

-434 SKLLEIRN
+434 SKLLEIRD